1 MTIEPVDYEFED
13 SGSLIKVIGVGGGG
27 CNAVNHMVEQESKLK
42 PSLFL
47 DTTNNEIINDEPSIN
62 DDFLYPNLE
71 EFGKIEYY
79 AVNTDAQALRTSK
92 VQQTIQIGGALTR
105 GLGAGSNPN
114 VGRKAAEEDR
124 DALRQ
129 VIEGADMVFLA
140 AGMGGGTG
148 TGATPVIAQIAKE
161 LGILTVAVVTKPFS
175 WEGKKKMHFA
185 ELGIKELSQYVDSL
199 IIIPNEKLI
208 KVLGKN
214 ICVRDAFNAANGI
227 LHNSVTGISDMITSP
242 GIMNVDFEDVK
253 TVMTEMGRAMM
264 GSGFAK
270 GKASEDRAEK
280 AVQEAIASPLLED
293 VDLQGA
299 KGILV
304 NVTAGPNLTIGELD
318 TVANVVHSFAA
329 DDAIIKVGTA
339 LLPELE
345 DEIRVTLVATG
356 IGDREEPNVR
366 IRNTNTAENIRSE
379 ARKETHVE
387 DSAPQHSV
395 NMEHD
400 PYEKPAYLR
409 MKEENEK
416 VEQERKRDFSQVN
429 ANVNRFINN

>member
-1 MTIEPVDYEFED
+1 MTIEPVDYEYED

-27 CNAVNHMVEQESKLK
+27 CNAVNHMVEQENKLS
-42 PSLFL
+42 PQFL
-47 DTTNNEIINDEPSIN
+47 NGDDDAETQQIVQPTISE
-62 DDFLYPNLE
+62 DFLYPNFDD

-92 VQQTIQIGGALTR
+92 VPQTIQIGGALTR

-124 DALRQ
+124 EALRQ
-129 VIEGADMVFLA
+129 VLEGADMVFLA

-175 WEGKKKMHFA
+175 YEGRKKMYFA

-214 ICVRDAFNAANGI
+214 ITIPNAFKAVNEV

-242 GIMNVDFEDVK
+242 GIINVDFEDVK
-253 TVMTEMGRAMM
+253 TVMSEMGRAMM
-264 GSGFAK
+264 GTGFAK

-299 KGILV
+299 KGILI
-304 NVTAGPNLTIGELD
+304 NVTAGPNLTLGELD
-318 TVANVVHSFAA
+318 TVASVVHGFASE
-329 DDAIIKVGTA
+329 DAIIKVGTA

-356 IGDREEPNVR
+356 IGEREEPNIR
-366 IRNTNTAENIRSE
+366 IRNASLNEVNHAE
-379 ARKETHVE
+379 A
-387 DSAPQHSV
+387 
-395 NMEHD
+395 
-400 PYEKPAYLR
+400 KPAA
-409 MKEENEK
+409 ETTSPSSDENTDEPK
-416 VEQERKRDFSQVN
+416 DTLDTPTYERKRDFSQF
-429 ANVNRFINN
+429 NVTHFTNK

>member
-1 MTIEPVDYEFED
+1 MTIEPVDYEYED

-27 CNAVNHMVEQESKLK
+27 CNAVNHMVEQENKLS
-42 PSLFL
+42 PQFL
-47 DTTNNEIINDEPSIN
+47 SGDDDADAQVAQPTISE
-62 DDFLYPNLE
+62 DFLYPNFDD

-92 VQQTIQIGGALTR
+92 VPQTIQIGGALTR

-124 DALRQ
+124 EALRQ
-129 VIEGADMVFLA
+129 VLEGADMVFLA

-175 WEGKKKMHFA
+175 YEGRKKMYFA

-214 ICVRDAFNAANGI
+214 ITIPNAFKAVNEV

-242 GIMNVDFEDVK
+242 GIINVDFEDVK
-253 TVMTEMGRAMM
+253 TVMSEMGRAMM
-264 GSGFAK
+264 GTGFAK

-299 KGILV
+299 KGILI
-304 NVTAGPNLTIGELD
+304 NVTAGPNLTLGELD
-318 TVANVVHSFAA
+318 TVASVVHGFASE
-329 DDAIIKVGTA
+329 DAIIKVGTA

-356 IGDREEPNVR
+356 IGEREEPNIR
-366 IRNTNTAENIRSE
+366 IRNASLNEANHAEAKPAAEN
-379 ARKETHVE
+379 A
-387 DSAPQHSV
+387 SASS
-395 NMEHD
+395 D
-400 PYEKPAYLR
+400 
-409 MKEENEK
+409 ENTDEPK
-416 VEQERKRDFSQVN
+416 DTLDTPTYERKRDFSQF
-429 ANVNRFINN
+429 NVAHFTNK

>member
-1 MTIEPVDYEFED
+1 MTIEPVDYEYED

-27 CNAVNHMVEQESKLK
+27 CNAVNHMIEQENKLN
-42 PSLFL
+42 PQFSR
-47 DTTNNEIINDEPSIN
+47 DAEYAETQAHSTINEG
-62 DDFLYPNLE
+62 FLYPNFDD

-92 VQQTIQIGGALTR
+92 VPQTIQIGGALTR

-124 DALRQ
+124 EALRQ
-129 VIEGADMVFLA
+129 LLEGADMVFLA

-175 WEGKKKMHFA
+175 YEGRKKMYFA

-214 ICVRDAFNAANGI
+214 ITIPNAFKAVNEV

-242 GIMNVDFEDVK
+242 GIINVDFEDVK
-253 TVMTEMGRAMM
+253 TVMSEMGRAMM
-264 GSGFAK
+264 GTGFAK

-299 KGILV
+299 KGILI
-304 NVTAGPNLTIGELD
+304 NVTAGPNLTLGELD
-318 TVANVVHSFAA
+318 TVASVVHAFASE
-329 DDAIIKVGTA
+329 DAIIKVGTA

-356 IGDREEPNVR
+356 IGEREEPNIR
-366 IRNTNTAENIRSE
+366 IRNTSLNEINHHNAKSLTETTETTTEDAS
-379 ARKETHVE
+379 KEPKDTL
-387 DSAPQHSV
+387 DTPT
-395 NMEHD
+395 
-400 PYEKPAYLR
+400 Y
-409 MKEENEK
+409 
-416 VEQERKRDFSQVN
+416 ERKRDLSQF
-429 ANVNRFINN
+429 NVNHFTNK